1 MYLGN
6 CPNSRPEIASM
17 RKTLVRGGS
26 AKKNQ
31 ACWYSIRRAGFMTLG
46 VGLSHFPVH
55 ITTVMEGVLD
65 PPLPRPDLVR
75 RGGGSE
81 YIVLGEA
88 GERGFSTL
96 CIGTE
101 TRVASHGA
109 WRRGVGG
116 LKGGRGGARGSFGWR
131 PVAYRLGYS
140 LQLPLVFRPRGV

>member
-65 PPLPRPDLVR
+65 PPVRIFFAVEVVLNTSCWGRRGRGVFPHYVLVR
-75 RGGGSE
+75 KRGWRPTEHGGG
-81 YIVLGEA
+81 
-88 GERGFSTL
+88 
-96 CIGTE
+96 
-101 TRVASHGA
+101 ASGG
-109 WRRGVGG
+109 REEGG
-116 LKGGRGGARGSFGWR
+116 LGARGPFGICCSAGW
-131 PVAYRLGYS
+131 L
-140 LQLPLVFRPRGV
+140 LQLALSSAPGRYE